1 MTYRVTYEDKFEF
14 CRIASTLPE
23 KYIARLAK
31 LVYNH
36 PHVGEKPYLSVDM
49 DNGLVDL
56 DVDKIPSAVFYDVL
70 KAARESREKVEEKE
84 GKKKKKRETENEN

>member
-1 MTYRVTYEDKFEF
+1 
-14 CRIASTLPE
+14 
-23 KYIARLAK
+23 
-31 LVYNH
+31 
-36 PHVGEKPYLSVDM
+36 M